1 VEIKRK
7 GDVICEKY
15 KVVQVF
21 PFIYG
26 VFYLVKNSADFSM
39 SPSIRLVHAVKL
51 QQNSNKEIKESLMS
65 RNEEIFY
72 PIANVFIQDGVVYQ
86 LYEKIEGHMLEM
98 YLLEEAPLKLGEAA
112 HIMKMVTS
120 HLMKCYDQGE
130 FALVDP
136 QNIIITPQGKVKF
149 LYGGPNGLLPH
160 HSTEDAR
167 NGHDEREDVRQA
179 GQLFYMMLSNKY
191 ELNQWDDP
199 RVLQRIEKDL
209 PPNLKMIFGRTQATH
224 RLKRPRI
231 HELWKVAYEYAE
243 EKPMLG
249 IHSSRSFISSELTQ
263 PLHIVQKEKKKSW
276 PNKITPSRKNTLSRR
291 NTARKKLEKRK
302 KSIPKPLILLLVSSL
317 CVSAF
322 IFSIIKIHSVTVADH
337 SLENIIY
344 SDISSDEEQAAIWYQ
359 DSLKALDRK
368 DLKQATVLARK
379 ALSADLDQA
388 EYYLHL
394 ANLYGEAKDYKSG
407 VLTLTAASKKFP
419 QDAGVFDALAVHAYY
434 AKDYTT
440 AQKASEKAVELDNKD
455 PRYLYHQ
462 AKVYAALKQYT
473 KAVNILTYA
482 IYMHQDQGLYYH
494 DLAVFL
500 THLDRLDD
508 GIDYARMAVKYDPG
522 EPHFQVTLGAL
533 YLMKREEISKDQ
545 TMKDED
551 KKELLDHWATKAKEV
566 FEGITKQNQKL
577 PEAWYYQSQALYYL
591 DEKELAN
598 QAALSAVRLDSQ
610 NTDYLYQLGLTYLAL
625 EKKPDAIS
633 VFRKITFLDPKNK
646 MFQEGLKKAE
656 TL

>member
-1 VEIKRK
+1 MEIKRK

-26 VFYLVKNSADFSM
+26 VFYLVKNPADFSM

-51 QQNSNKEIKESLMS
+51 QHNSNEEIKESLMS

-86 LYEKIEGHMLEM
+86 LYEKIEGHLLEM
-98 YLLEEAPLKLGEAA
+98 YLLEAAPLKIGEAA

-130 FALVDP
+130 FALVDSH
-136 QNIIITPQGKVKF
+136 NIIITPQGKVKF

-160 HSTEDAR
+160 HATEDAR
-167 NGHDEREDVRQA
+167 KGHDEREDVRQA

-191 ELNQWDDP
+191 ELNRWDDP
-199 RVLQRIEKDL
+199 QILQKIEKDL
-209 PPNLKMIFGRTQATH
+209 PPNLKMIFGRTQATN

-231 HELWKVAYEYAE
+231 HELWKVAYEYAD
-243 EKPMLG
+243 EKPIFALN
-249 IHSSRSFISSELTQ
+249 SSGPFISSDLIQ
-263 PLHIVQKEKKKSW
+263 PLHIVQKTKKKTWSD
-276 PNKITPSRKNTLSRR
+276 KITPSKKKVV
-291 NTARKKLEKRK
+291 RKKLKKPK
-302 KSIPKPLILLLVSSL
+302 KSIPKPLIFLLVSSL
-317 CVSAF
+317 CVVAF

-337 SLENIIY
+337 SLENIVY
-344 SDISSDEEQAAIWYQ
+344 SDISHDKEQAAAWYQ
-359 DSLKALDRK
+359 ESVKAWERK
-368 DLKQATVLARK
+368 DLKGSTILARK

-407 VLTLTAASKKFP
+407 MLTLTAASKKFP
-419 QDAGVFDALAVHAYY
+419 QDAGIFDALAVHAYY
-434 AKDYTT
+434 AKDYAT

-462 AKVYAALKQYT
+462 AKIYAALKQYT

-482 IYMHQDQGLYYH
+482 IYMHQDQALYYH

-508 GIDYARMAVKYDPG
+508 GIDYARMAVKYDQG
-522 EPHFQVTLGAL
+522 EPHFQITLGAL
-533 YLMKREEISKDQ
+533 YLMKREEIAKDQ
-545 TMKDED
+545 TTKGED
-551 KKELLDHWATKAKEV
+551 KQELLDHWAIKAREV
-566 FEGITKQNQKL
+566 LEGVTKQNQKL
-577 PEAWYYQSQALYYL
+577 PEAWHYQSQALYYL
-591 DEKELAN
+591 NETELAN
-598 QAALSAVRLDSQ
+598 EAALTAVRLDSQ

-625 EKKPDAIS
+625 KKKPDAIS
-633 VFRKITFLDPKNK
+633 VFRKITFLDPNNK